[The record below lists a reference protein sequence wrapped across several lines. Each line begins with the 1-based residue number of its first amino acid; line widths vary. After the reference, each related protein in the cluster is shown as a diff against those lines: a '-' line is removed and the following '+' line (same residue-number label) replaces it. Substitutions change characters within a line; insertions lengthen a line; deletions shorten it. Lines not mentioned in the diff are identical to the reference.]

1 MAQEVDKLSRIYSV
15 LTDDEIEAWVSSE
28 AGGGGQQSK
37 LKLPSETVTQAF
49 REAEGLF
56 AQEQDGGE
64 GGDSVEI
71 NYRE

>member
-1 MAQEVDKLSRIYSV
+1 MAREVDKLSRIYSV
-15 LTDDEIEAWVSSE
+15 LTDEEMEAWVSSSE
-28 AGGGGQQSK
+28 GGKGGQPP
-37 LKLPSETVTQAF
+37 KLPSETVTEAF
-49 REAEGLF
+49 REAEGSF

>member
-15 LTDDEIEAWVSSE
+15 LTDEEVEAWVSSE
-28 AGGGGQQSK
+28 VEEGEAKLK
-37 LKLPSETVTQAF
+37 LKLPSESVTEAF